1 MFSTMM
7 FFTSATALRV
17 RLMASA
23 LGSCEKKSCSAAHDH
38 AATTNIVLDCA
49 MFIIAAAWRRCHSND
64 ADMASRQLTMRCAST
79 GAKASFRLNASAEC
93 APLPCSSRNRCR
105 TSSRKAYGS
114 RRPSGCSPHAQVLAF
129 YPTVASRMA
138 SRLLSTPT
146 A

>member
-1 MFSTMM
+1 MRSTFSMFSTMM

-23 LGSCEKKSCSAAHDH
+23 LGSCEKKSCSAATDR
-38 AATTNIVLDCA
+38 AATISVVLP
-49 MFIIAAAWRRCHSND
+49 MFIIAAAWCCCHSND
-64 ADMASRQLTMRCAST
+64 ADISSRQLTMRCAST

-114 RRPSGCSPHAQVLAF
+114 RRPSGCSSHAQ
-129 YPTVASRMA
+129 YYQ
-138 SRLLSTPT
+138 RLPHS
-146 A
+146 